1 MSHPLEAAIEN
12 SIKAA
17 EAAGEFDDLPG
28 AGKPLAFLTNPKDA
42 VLDRI
47 MTEAKAKPPVV
58 TLKMK
63 ILELHQAL
71 KAETDD
77 SARKAIMTEISGYQL
92 KLDLELEAVRKY
104 G

>member
-12 SIKAA
+12 SIKVA
-17 EAAGEFDDLPG
+17 EAAGEFDNLSG
-28 AGKPLAFLTNPKDA
+28 AGKPLEFLANPKDA

-47 MTEAKAKPPVV
+47 MTEHKAKPLAV

-63 ILELHQAL
+63 ILELYKAL
-71 KAETDD
+71 KAEADE
-77 SARKAIMTEISGYQL
+77 SARKVLMIEISGYQL